1 MGKLNDL
8 LGQKIY
14 LDTNIFIYALEQ
26 NPEYAAVVD
35 RLFALFDAAKAAAF
49 TSEIA
54 LAECLVKP
62 CADGNSDFQIRYQ
75 AAITTRPGLTVYPI
89 SRSMIIRAAHIRAAH
104 KVRLPDA
111 IHLATALDASCDFFL
126 TNDQLVK
133 PIPGI
138 TLIQLSDLYVGV

>member
-1 MGKLNDL
+1 MGKLNNL

-26 NPEYAAVVD
+26 HPEYADVVD
-35 RLFALFDAAKAAAF
+35 RLFAHFDAAEAVAF
-49 TSEIA
+49 TSELA

-62 CADGNSDFQIRYQ
+62 CADGNGDFQMRYQ
-75 AAITTRPGLTVYPI
+75 AAITTRPGLIVYSV
-89 SRSMIIRAAHIRAAH
+89 SRSIIIRAAHIRAAH
-104 KVRLPDA
+104 KIRLPDA
-111 IHLATALDASCDFFL
+111 LHLATALDAACDAFL

-138 TLIQLSDLYVGV
+138 AVVQLADLTF

>member
-26 NPEYAAVVD
+26 HPEYAPVVD
-35 RLFALFDAAKAAAF
+35 RLFTLFDTAKATAF
-49 TSEIA
+49 TSELA

-62 CADGNSDFQIRYQ
+62 CADGNSDFQVRYQ
-75 AAITTRPGLTVYPI
+75 AAITTRPGLTVCPV
-89 SRSMIIRAAHIRAAH
+89 SRSVLIRTAHIRAAH

-111 IHLATALDASCDFFL
+111 LHLATALETACDSFL

-138 TLIQLSDLYVGV
+138 TLIQLSDLVR